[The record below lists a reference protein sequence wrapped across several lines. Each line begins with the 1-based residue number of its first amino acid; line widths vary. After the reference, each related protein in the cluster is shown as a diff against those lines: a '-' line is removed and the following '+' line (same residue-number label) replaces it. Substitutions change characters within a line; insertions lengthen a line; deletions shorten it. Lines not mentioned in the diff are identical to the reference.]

1 MQLHEN
7 TDTHS
12 KYPLDVLLLLKLD
25 PLLLGGS
32 SIQPTV
38 LIHSLICVTLRFL
51 GAFLIFFF
59 FSCSHDNKQEKKGNI
74 KVSFLFRAR
83 ISA

>member
-12 KYPLDVLLLLKLD
+12 KYPLDFLLLLKLD
-25 PLLLGGS
+25 PLLLGSS

-51 GAFLIFFF
+51 GAFLIFF
-59 FSCSHDNKQEKKGNI
+59 SCSHDNKQEKKWNI

-83 ISA
+83 VSA